1 MKDSQPSRVV
11 PSPSA
16 PFRIMLL
23 DDDIFLLEML
33 DDMLRTLGQG
43 DIVTEADSRRAL
55 LTLRDAQPQLLIC
68 DLSMPELDGIEF
80 LHLAAGIGYRG
91 GLVLLSGMDEAIRRT
106 AERLA
111 MAHGLR
117 VLGAYQKPMTEANLL
132 EVLARA
138 GGASAID
145 GGAVRVP
152 GAAS

>member
-1 MKDSQPSRVV
+1 MKDSQLPRVV
-11 PSPSA
+11 PPPPAS
-16 PFRIMLL
+16 FRIMLL

-33 DDMLRTLGQG
+33 GDMLRSLGQD
-43 DIVTEADSRRAL
+43 DIVTESDSRRAL
-55 LTLRDAQPQLLIC
+55 LTLRDVQPQLLIC

-91 GLVLLSGMDEAIRRT
+91 GLVLLSGMDEAIRRA

-117 VLGAYQKPMTEANLL
+117 VLGAYQKPMNDANLQ

-138 GGASAID
+138 GVGLPAGVGPA
-145 GGAVRVP
+145 
-152 GAAS
+152 GAAGAAP